1 MIWVENCAIFWRKG
15 VQKNEQD
22 QARFGAAAD
31 HDSAMH
37 GTTHQCPG
45 QDRRQ
50 QNGQQGQHCAVRLLC
65 RRHADGGRRL
75 F

>member
-1 MIWVENCAIFWRKG
+1 MIRVEIMPFFGAKG
-15 VQKNEQD
+15 CKNEQD
-22 QARFGAAAD
+22 QAGFGAAAD

-37 GTTHQCPG
+37 GTAHQCPG
-45 QDRRQ
+45 QDHRQ